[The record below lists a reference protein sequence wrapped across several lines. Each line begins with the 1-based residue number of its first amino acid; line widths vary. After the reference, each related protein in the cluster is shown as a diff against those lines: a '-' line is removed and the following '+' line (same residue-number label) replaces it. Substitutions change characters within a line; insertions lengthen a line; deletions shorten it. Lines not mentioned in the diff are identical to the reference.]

1 MPTVSVWVDPDL
13 SDFSDKEIED
23 EYMDRFG
30 SNELYIVCDQIVQY
44 IRCGELRIEGK
55 GADILTESLFECANK
70 IV

>member
-13 SDFSDKEIED
+13 SDFSDEEIKD
-23 EYMDRFG
+23 AYMDRFG
-30 SNELYIVCDQIVQY
+30 NNELHSVCDQIVQY

-55 GADILTESLFECANK
+55 GADILTEALFEVANK

>member
-1 MPTVSVWVDPDL
+1 MPTVSIHVEPDL
-13 SDFSDKEIED
+13 SDFSDEEIRD

-30 SNELYIVCDQIVQY
+30 NNELHSVCDQIVQY

-55 GADILTESLFECANK
+55 GADILTEALFEVANK